1 MILVIALSLIVGFS
15 IGMMGVGGIFLTPFL
30 ILLTDLEMSTAMGT
44 ALITFIG
51 TGLLGSYIYQ
61 QEGNI
66 NWHFVLYLAPSSVL
80 GAISGS
86 NLNLAL
92 SEATLERILA
102 IFLMVMAV
110 IIFSKQRKKA
120 IKIKDKQDFNKLFYL
135 AIGFITGLASGL
147 FGVGGPVL
155 MVPLLSSLGWPILM
169 AVGVSQVIS
178 VFSALSGSFNYLV
191 NARVDFT
198 LAFIILVAELIGV
211 FFGGKL
217 AHKINKDYLI
227 VLLCFMLFGLGIY
240 FIN

>member
-15 IGMMGVGGIFLTPFL
+15 IGMIGVGGIFLTPIL

-66 NWHFVLYLAPSSVL
+66 NWNFVLYLAPSSIL
-80 GAISGS
+80 GAVIGS

-92 SEATLERILA
+92 KETTLEMILA
-102 IFLMVMAV
+102 IFLMLMAI
-110 IIFSKQRKKA
+110 IIFSKSRKKA
-120 IKIKDKQDFNKLFYL
+120 IKIKDKQDFNKVFYL

-155 MVPLLSSLGWPILM
+155 MVPLLSALGWPILM

-178 VFSALSGSFNYLV
+178 VFSAISGSFNYLL
-191 NARVDFT
+191 NERVEFV
-198 LAFIILVAELIGV
+198 LAFIILLAELIGV

-217 AHKINKDYLI
+217 AHKINKNYLI
-227 VLLCFMLFGLGIY
+227 IILCFMLFGLGIY
-240 FIN
+240 FIL

>member
-1 MILVIALSLIVGFS
+1 MIVVIALSSIVGFS
-15 IGMMGVGGIFLTPFL
+15 IGMMGVGGIFLTPIL
-30 ILLTDLEMSTAMGT
+30 ILFTDLAISTAMGT
-44 ALITFIG
+44 ALFTFIG

-66 NWHFVLYLAPSSVL
+66 NWNFVLYLAPGSIL

-92 SEATLERILA
+92 TEATLELILA
-102 IFLMVMAV
+102 VFLMLMAV
-110 IIFSKQRKKA
+110 IIFSKQSKKS
-120 IKIKDKQDFNKLFYL
+120 IKIRDKKDFNKLFYL

-155 MVPLLSSLGWPILM
+155 MVPLLSALGWPILM

-178 VFSALSGSFNYLV
+178 VFSAISGSFNYIV
-191 NARVDFT
+191 NGRINFT
-198 LAFIILVAELIGV
+198 LAFIILAAELVGV

-227 VLLCFMLFGLGIY
+227 VILCFMLFSLGIY
-240 FIN
+240 FTI